1 MADYTLSAR
10 ITGDS
15 RDFRNAIDDA
25 NESIS
30 DVNENAGGLN
40 KTLANIAKIAGTVFA
55 IDKIVD
61 FGKQTVQTTADLN
74 AMDAQFEQIFQG
86 SQGEEAI
93 KRISKASDDLKIH
106 GDRLTGTFNKFG
118 AQTKGAGMDA
128 AKSMEA
134 TDKAT
139 RLAAD
144 AAAFY
149 DVSLEDS
156 SASLAS
162 FMKGNFEAGD
172 AIGVFTNA
180 KQMDVKANAEYG
192 KSWADLSEDE
202 RQWLLLDTVGKT
214 YELNGA
220 MGQAQRE
227 SGEYANVMGNLKATW
242 DEFLQV
248 IGQPILKGTIKA
260 MQGLI
265 GIITSVVGFV
275 TNFGDTWGNFKNIV
289 EQNKT
294 TLIMIGIALGTLGIA
309 LVAYNASLITT
320 AIGVTALTVAEKA
333 HAVATKM
340 ATIATGGFQAAL
352 AFLTSPITLVI
363 LAIGALIAIGVLLYK
378 NWDTVKAKAIEI
390 WAAIKNFFSETWDSI
405 KTTAIS
411 IWNSITEYFS
421 EKWNSIKNL
430 GKEMFENLKDII
442 STIWTAIKTVTS
454 TVWNGIKNFLSN
466 LWNGIKIIVSTVF
479 SAYKKIVTNNW
490 NTIKTITSTVWNGI
504 KSVLS
509 GIWNRVKTMIKNTF
523 NFYKNIVVTIW
534 NAIKSVTST
543 VWNGIRTV
551 ISGLLNSIKTK
562 FSNIFNSLKGVVSGA
577 FNKVRSAVRDG
588 MNKALSAVTNFLS
601 KFKDA
606 GKNIVGSIADGIKGA
621 IGKVKDAIGGVA
633 SKIRGFLPFSPAKEG
648 PLRDIH
654 KLNFGGTISMG
665 IDKGAYEVEKAMQSM
680 LTMKTPLNVET
691 TNVNRGIERDFSNG
705 GQTKQSNTFILKLG
719 NKSFRAFVDDVSDV
733 QNKEMELEEIYGL

>member
-1 MADYTLSAR
+1 MSDYTLSAK
-10 ITGDS
+10 ITADNKDFKNKINDTKDS
-15 RDFRNAIDDA
+15 VDNLD
-25 NESIS
+25 
-30 DVNENAGGLN
+30 ENSSKLSS
-40 KTLANIAKIAGTVFA
+40 TLSKIGKIAASAFA
-55 IDKIVD
+55 IDKIVS
-61 FGKQTVQTTADLN
+61 FGSKIVTTTADLN
-74 AMDAQFEQIFQG
+74 AMDAQFQQVFKG
-86 SQGEEAI
+86 SQGEEALN
-93 KRISKASDDLKIH
+93 RITKASKDLGIH
-106 GDRLTGTFNKFG
+106 TDRLKGSFNQFG
-118 AQTKGAGMDA
+118 AQVKGAGMKGSKA
-128 AKSMEA
+128 MEA

-149 DVSLEDS
+149 DISLEES
-156 SASLAS
+156 SAALAS

-172 AIGVFTNA
+172 AIGVFTSA
-180 KQMDVKANAEYG
+180 KQMDIKSNEMYG

-220 MGQAQRE
+220 MGQAARE
-227 SGEYANVMGNLKATW
+227 SDSYSNVMGNLKATW

-248 IGQPILKGTIKA
+248 IGQPILNGVIVV

-265 GIITSVVGFV
+265 STITGTIGFV
-275 TNFGDTWGNFKNIV
+275 TNLSNTWNNFKSVIEN
-289 EQNKT
+289 NKT
-294 TLIMIGIALGTLGIA
+294 ALTMIGIALGALGVA
-309 LVAYNASLITT
+309 LVAYNASLIIT

-390 WAAIKNFFSETWDSI
+390 WTAIKNFFSETWDSI

-442 STIWTAIKTVTS
+442 STIWNAIKTVTSTVWNGIRNFLSNLWNGIKIIVSTVFSAYKKIVTNIWNAIKTVTS

-479 SAYKKIVTNNW
+479 NS
-490 NTIKTITSTVWNGI
+490 IKTVIT
-504 KSVLS
+504 
-509 GIWNRVKTMIKNTF
+509 
-523 NFYKNIVVTIW
+523 TIW
-534 NAIKSVTST
+534 NAVKSVTSS
-543 VWNGIRTV
+543 VWSSIRSV
-551 ISGLLNSIKTK
+551 ITNLLGSIKSK
-562 FSNIFNSLKGVVSGA
+562 FQSIFNSLKSIVSGA
-577 FNKVRSAVRDG
+577 FNSVRNAVSSG
-588 MNKALSAVTNFLS
+588 MHNALNAVTSFFS
-601 KFKDA
+601 KFKNA
-606 GKNIVGSIADGIKGA
+606 GANLVGMIADGIRGA
-621 IGKVKDAIGGVA
+621 VGKVTSAIKGVV
-633 SKIRGFLPFSPAKEG
+633 SKVRDFLPFSPAKVG
-648 PLRDIH
+648 PLKDLD

-665 IDKGAYEVEKAMQSM
+665 IDKGAYEVEKSMQNM

-691 TNVNRGIERDFSNG
+691 TNVNKVIDYDFSSG
-705 GQTKQSNTFILKLG
+705 VQTKQSNTFIFKLG
-719 NKSFRAFVDDVSDV
+719 NRSFKAFVDDVSDV
-733 QNKEMELEEIYGL
+733 QNKEIELEEIYGL